1 MKDDIVRLVL
11 NSKVRDIPS
20 GMYIRFVYGKFIVKI
35 DFNEASEIAVYEDGD
50 WNSEVTIEDPDLDAV
65 VIDIVEDAK
74 RLIEKYQAKPKRT
87 KEGSGEA

>member
-1 MKDDIVRLVL
+1 MNDIIQLVL

-20 GMYIRFVYGKFIVKI
+20 GMYIRFEYDKYIVRI
-35 DFNEASEIAVYEDGD
+35 DFDEKSEITVYEDNWD
-50 WNSEVTIEDPDLDAV
+50 SEVTIGNPDLDAV

-74 RLIEKYQAKPKRT
+74 RLIDKYQAKPKRT